1 MAVIAW
7 RIYYGDGSTFS
18 DADGSPFA
26 APRSNVQVIIERDAR
41 VGWRWISGYDYFV
54 LDPERGGWRET
65 NEFGLFDYL
74 QRAKQPLVLFG
85 RWLTDAEWHR
95 LFTRVKSDL
104 GPKDG
109 WLVTEDCRDN
119 P

>member
-1 MAVIAW
+1 MMNW
-7 RIYYGDGSTFS
+7 RVYYGDGSTFS

-74 QRAKQPLVLFG
+74 QRAGQPLVLFG
-85 RWLTDAEWHR
+85 RWLTDEEWHR

-109 WLVTEDCRDN
+109 WLVTEDRRDN